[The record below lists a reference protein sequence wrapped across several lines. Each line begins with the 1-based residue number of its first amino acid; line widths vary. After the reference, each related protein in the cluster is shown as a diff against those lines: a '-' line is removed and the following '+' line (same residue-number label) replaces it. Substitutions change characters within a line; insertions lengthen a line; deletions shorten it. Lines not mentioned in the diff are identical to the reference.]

1 MSLIHKASLLIQTSN
16 AMIFNEYPT
25 PQERTYKVGFFM
37 TGKSRINSCRSGKVK
52 SVLKCHFRWLLVLIR
67 PKSQNHSNL
76 KPLILFLI

>member
-52 SVLKCHFRWLLVLIR
+52 SVLKCHFKRFLVLIR
-67 PKSQNHSNL
+67 PKPQNHGNPNSS
-76 KPLILFLI
+76 ILFRT